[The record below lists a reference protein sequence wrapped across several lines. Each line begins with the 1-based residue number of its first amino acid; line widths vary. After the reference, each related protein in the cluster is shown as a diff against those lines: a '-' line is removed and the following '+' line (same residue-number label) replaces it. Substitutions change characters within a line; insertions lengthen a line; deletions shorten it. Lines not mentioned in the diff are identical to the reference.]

1 MQYILAGNECTVY
14 ENDIVDIAT
23 IFTTEIVVKLA
34 YFDGVSLRILGR
46 TLPNAD
52 FILMEDWPYFDSN
65 SIYHTV
71 EQMDMSSVHAT
82 VF

>member
-1 MQYILAGNECTVY
+1 MQYILAGNECTVC

-52 FILMEDWPYFDSN
+52 FILMED
-65 SIYHTV
+65 
-71 EQMDMSSVHAT
+71 
-82 VF
+82 

>member
-52 FILMEDWPYFDSN
+52 FILMED
-65 SIYHTV
+65 
-71 EQMDMSSVHAT
+71 
-82 VF
+82 